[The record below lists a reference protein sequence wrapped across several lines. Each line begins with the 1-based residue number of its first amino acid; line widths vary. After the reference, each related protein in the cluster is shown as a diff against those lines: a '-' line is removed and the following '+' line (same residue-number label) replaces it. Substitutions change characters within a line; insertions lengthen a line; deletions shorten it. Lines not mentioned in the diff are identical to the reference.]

1 MNQTNHEENTILLQA
16 GVSVLLLTLVLAW
29 TLAFARIFPI
39 ELIADSVK
47 DYDRLV
53 QGHIDY
59 LLMGALLLGFYG
71 ARVPLPVTVRSA
83 MAIGAFTNPA
93 GFIYFAFWPEGLN
106 LAIQV
111 ATICSFIITSYGFGM
126 ACILALR
133 STLTRDAGAA
143 AGEPAPS

>member
-59 LLMGALLLGFYG
+59 LLMGAL
-71 ARVPLPVTVRSA
+71 
-83 MAIGAFTNPA
+83 
-93 GFIYFAFWPEGLN
+93 
-106 LAIQV
+106 
-111 ATICSFIITSYGFGM
+111 
-126 ACILALR
+126 
-133 STLTRDAGAA
+133 
-143 AGEPAPS
+143 